1 MYVLS
6 LCGRFGLST
15 QKGSCWPPSQA
26 FPVSD
31 FPFLHTKINK
41 RQRRLRNKDFLAP
54 SDTLLS
60 HNYMTQIDHYVS
72 ILQGQHHYVVPRPSS
87 APGKY
92 EQGGLMAAH
101 SVLPCWID
109 RQDSLAT

>member
-1 MYVLS
+1 
-6 LCGRFGLST
+6 
-15 QKGSCWPPSQA
+15 
-26 FPVSD
+26 
-31 FPFLHTKINK
+31 
-41 RQRRLRNKDFLAP
+41 
-54 SDTLLS
+54 
-60 HNYMTQIDHYVS
+60 MTQIDHYVS